1 MSWRVF
7 KRDVARLGRV
17 RKSWIIVIGVLVT
30 PALYAWFNINAF
42 WDPYANTENI
52 NIAVVNLDEGAES
65 ELTGPIDVGSQ
76 VVEQLED
83 NDQLGWKF
91 MDEATGQAAVRDGSV
106 YATIVI
112 PEDFSEHLISITTG
126 EFTQPALE
134 YFVNEKASAIAPK
147 ITDVGASQL
156 DKQITSA
163 FTSQV
168 AEATTEALRDVADTA
183 EARLLDAKGSSITA
197 FDEAGKTIGD
207 ARKTL
212 AKLTDSLDSSRD
224 TVASAKTTLGDVGKT
239 LGDVQT
245 AIAQAQS
252 IIDEAQDQVIAFTD
266 AATTAYVDGTAKLAD
281 ASAAAKVTVTEL
293 TNSFQQASARIDA
306 AIDDVNA
313 VIDANRAVIADLQA
327 LVDDPDTPESAKPQ
341 IQSVIDALNQRVD
354 ADQGVLD
361 SLTQLNGS
369 VSGAVTEIDGL
380 AGALNDAAAN
390 AADAAK
396 SMRDVLTGSAP
407 ALSRAMTALS
417 TSAGAFSAAIDA
429 QQGQLTQA
437 VELLGGLDTQL
448 ASTADALTNLD
459 RNFAGVEKSVKDA
472 RTDVLALGAASE
484 WGSLRSLTGLD
495 AEGIAQFVAAPV
507 EVDEIVLFPI
517 ASYGSAMAALFTNL
531 SLWIGAFVLMVI
543 FKIEVDTEE
552 VEGVTVRQAYLGRFM
567 LFGVLAAAQ
576 ALIVCIGN
584 LIIGVQTVSAFAY
597 VGTGVFTALAYMS
610 IVYALCVSF
619 GHVGR
624 GLCILLVIMQIPG
637 ASGLYPIE
645 MMPGFFR
652 AIYPFL
658 PFTYGIDAMRETIAG
673 FYDLHFLRCV
683 AVLLVFVMLSF
694 VLGLVL
700 RSRLANA
707 NMMFNRE
714 IAETDLLIG
723 EDVQVT
729 RGSYRLTDV
738 IRAMSDRDDFRE
750 DLARRAQP
758 FTRHYPAFL
767 RAILL
772 TGLGGLIVLGIIAWL
787 LPGGKATMLGIW
799 LLWCLIIIGFLV
811 SVEYVKQ
818 SFDLAAEVA
827 SLDDSDLREA
837 VLSGGPR
844 RRGTLSLESDEP
856 LDGRHGAGGA
866 QRLLTEDLDADDPLD
881 GSGEGS
887 SGAAQDPGGE
897 DIDEVIAQLFSDAG
911 DTGGDPDAV
920 DTTPIDTGGQRPAPE
935 AGDDSE
941 RGDRK

>member
-1 MSWRVF
+1 MSWRIF

-52 NIAVVNLDEGAES
+52 SIAVVNLDEGAKS

-76 VVEQLED
+76 VVDQLAD

-91 MDEATGQAAVRDGSV
+91 MEEAAAQEAVRDGSV

-112 PEDFSEHLISITTG
+112 PADFSKDLISITTG
-126 EFTQPALE
+126 DFTQPALQ
-134 YFVNEKASAIAPK
+134 YFVNEKSSAIAPK

-168 AEATTEALRDVADTA
+168 AEAATNALRDVADTA
-183 EARLLDAKGSSITA
+183 ETRLLTAKGSSLTA
-197 FDEAGKTIGD
+197 FDEAGSTIAD
-207 ARKTL
+207 ARKSL
-212 AKLTDSLDSSRD
+212 AQLTDSLDSSRD
-224 TVASAKTTLGDVGKT
+224 TVASAKSTLGDVGKT

-281 ASAAAKVTVTEL
+281 ASTAAKVTVTEL
-293 TNSFQQASARIDA
+293 THSFEQARARIDA

-313 VIDANRAVIADLQA
+313 VIAANSEVIGVLQT
-327 LVDDPDTPESAKPQ
+327 LVDDPNTPANAKPQ
-341 IQSVIDALNQRVD
+341 IQAVIDALNQRVS

-361 SLTQLNGS
+361 SLSQLNGS
-369 VSGAVTEIDGL
+369 VSGAVAEIDEV
-380 AGALNDAAAN
+380 AGALNDATVN

-396 SMRDVLTGSAP
+396 NLRNVLTGSAP

-437 VELLGGLDTQL
+437 VSLLDGLDTQL
-448 ASTADALTNLD
+448 VSTAEALTRLD
-459 RNFAGVEKSVKDA
+459 SNFAGAEQSVKNA

-484 WGSLRSLTGLD
+484 WGSLRALTGLD
-495 AEGIAQFVAAPV
+495 AKGIAQFVASPV
-507 EVDEIVLFPI
+507 AVDEIVVFPI

-552 VEGVTVRQAYLGRFM
+552 VEGVTVREAYLGRFM
-567 LFGVLAAAQ
+567 LFGVLAVAQ

-584 LIIGVQTVSAFAY
+584 LIIGVQTVSALAY

-673 FYDLHFLRCV
+673 FYGLHFLQCV
-683 AVLLVFVMLSF
+683 AALLVFVVLSF

-707 NMMFNRE
+707 NMMFNRG
-714 IAETDLLIG
+714 IASTDLLIG

-738 IRAMSDRDDFRE
+738 IRAMADRDEFRD
-750 DLARRAQP
+750 DLSRRAQP

-772 TGLGGLIVLGIIAWL
+772 TGLGGLVVLGVIAWL

-818 SFDLAAEVA
+818 SFHLAAEVA
-827 SLDDSDLREA
+827 TLDDSDLREA
-837 VLSGGPR
+837 ALSGGPR
-844 RRGTLSLESDEP
+844 RRGSLALESDEP
-856 LDGRHGAGGA
+856 LDGSHATAGA
-866 QRLLTEDLDADDPLD
+866 QLLLTEARE
-881 GSGEGS
+881 SAE
-887 SGAAQDPGGE
+887 AGGE
-897 DIDEVIAQLFSDAG
+897 DIDDVIAQLFSDG
-911 DTGGDPDAV
+911 DTGSGTGSGGSDGAGSDNGRKGDSDDGRRPD
-920 DTTPIDTGGQRPAPE
+920 PE
-935 AGDDSE
+935 SEADNEKGDHQ
-941 RGDRK
+941 